1 MPPDVAARRSPQR
14 SLPRALSQSKGRGA
28 QRAEGQARRSRLLSR
43 LRTAALIAGF
53 SLLAL
58 LGLAVVA
65 VEGASYFVELPA
77 GLERREDSLRILDR
91 HGALLREVRSGKETK
106 ARWIP
111 LDRMS
116 PHVLAATL
124 AAEDRRFWEHGGV
137 DVLAVGRAVV
147 QDVLAGEVVSGA
159 STITMQLA
167 KLLRGGGRTLGNK
180 FLEAALARKL
190 ERTFDKRRI
199 LEEYLNR
206 LPYGNDLE
214 GIEAASWGYFRK
226 SAHDLSLGEAA
237 ALAALPR
244 SPTLYDPYRQA
255 SQLRARRDRVL
266 DRMLA
271 AGAITAAERRRA
283 VAEPLDVHPP
293 LRRFEAP
300 HFVQWIL
307 AGGGTGE
314 VARKDSGATGPA
326 APATGFLRTTL
337 DLDLQRRVE
346 TLVER
351 TARELRPR
359 GGEDA
364 AVIVLENA
372 TGEVLAYVGSA
383 DFFDPDAGQ
392 VDGVRALR
400 QPGSAL
406 KPLVYALAFRS
417 GYSPASVL
425 PDVATRFPAGD
436 GDWFE
441 PRNYDNRFHGPVRAR
456 EALANSFN
464 VPAVYLAQALTPGK
478 LLDTFHD
485 FGLVML
491 DRPADH
497 YGVAIALGD
506 GEVTLL
512 ALANAYATLARGGIF
527 LPVRALRDV
536 PRAAGSPGCAC
547 EPSSPSASS
556 SSPPICVHLCS
567 SVVSFSSASPVR
579 VVSSPVAW
587 LVTDILADR
596 RARLA
601 AFGEGNVLELPFR
614 VAAKTGTSKN
624 YRDNWTVGYT
634 REVTVG
640 VWVGNFSGAPMGSVS
655 GITGAGP
662 LFREV
667 MLAAME
673 GRTAEEWVPP
683 TGVRRIRVCALSGE
697 LAGPD
702 CPHMVEEWASD
713 ESLALRPVPVCSYH
727 RAMSVDVRTGLLAG
741 PGCPAEDVVRRVFES
756 YPPGFAEWAHDAARP
771 LPPAG
776 YSPLCPAA
784 EDFGGGPDVAG
795 EPGCGPVAS
804 ASAGSC
810 ASAGTSGGAPAPAV
824 VLTSPPDGAHYS
836 IDPDVR
842 RELQTVELRAQVRN
856 AGEGTAVRFYVDDR
870 LVAESRAPFRAS
882 WPLEEGTHRI
892 SARSGDAADGVVIHV
907 QP

>member
-1 MPPDVAARRSPQR
+1 MI
-14 SLPRALSQSKGRGA
+14 G
-28 QRAEGQARRSRLLSR
+28 
-43 LRTAALIAGF
+43 LI
-53 SLLAL
+53 
-58 LGLAVVA
+58 VVA
-65 VEGASYFVELPA
+65 VEGASYFVEMPTELA
-77 GLERREDSLRILDR
+77 RREESLRILDR
-91 HGALLREVRSGKETK
+91 RGVLLREVRSGRETK
-106 ARWIP
+106 SRWAP
-111 LDRMS
+111 FDRIS
-116 PHVLAATL
+116 PHVVAATL
-124 AAEDRRFWEHGGV
+124 AAEDRRFWDHGGV

-167 KLLRGGGRTLGNK
+167 KLLRGGGRTAANK

-190 ERTFDKRRI
+190 ERSFDKRRI

-226 SAHDLSLGEAA
+226 SAQDLSLGEAA

-244 SPTLYDPYRQA
+244 SPALYDPYRQA
-255 SQLRARRDRVL
+255 AQLRARRDRVL

-271 AGAITAAERRRA
+271 AGSITASERRRA
-283 VAEPLDVHPP
+283 VAEPLAVHPP

-307 AGGGTGE
+307 AGGG
-314 VARKDSGATGPA
+314 VGAA
-326 APATGFLRTTL
+326 APATGTLRTTL

-351 TARELRPR
+351 TVRELRPR

-364 AVIVLENA
+364 AAIVLENG

-406 KPLVYALAFRS
+406 KPFVYSLAFRS

-464 VPAVYLAQALTPGK
+464 VPAVHLAQTLTPGRV
-478 LLDTFHD
+478 LDTLHD
-485 FGLVML
+485 FGLDML
-491 DRPADH
+491 DRPADF

-512 ALANAYATLARGGIF
+512 GLANAYATLARGGIL
-527 LPVRALRDV
+527 LPVRAVRDI
-536 PRAAGSPGCAC
+536 PGAAALPGCAC
-547 EPSSPSASS
+547 DPPSSSASS
-556 SSPPICVHLCS
+556 PSPPICVHRCS
-567 SVVSFSSASPVR
+567 SVVSPSSPPFLSPPIGVHR
-579 VVSSPVAW
+579 YPSVVSAPVAW

-614 VAAKTGTSKN
+614 VAAKTGTSKS

-640 VWVGNFSGAPMGSVS
+640 VWVGNFSGEPMGSVS

-673 GRTAEEWVPP
+673 GRTAGDWAAPS
-683 TGVRRIRVCALSGE
+683 GVRRIRVCALSGE

-702 CPHMVEEWASD
+702 CPHAVEEWASD
-713 ESLALRPVPVCSYH
+713 EALALRPPVACSYH
-727 RAMSVDVRTGLLAG
+727 RATAIDVRTGLPAG
-741 PGCPAEDVVRRVFES
+741 PGCPPEHVVRRVFER
-756 YPPGFAEWAHDAARP
+756 YPPGFAEWAVEAHRP
-771 LPPAG
+771 VLPLG
-776 YSPLCPAA
+776 WSPLCPAEPEPA
-784 EDFGGGPDVAG
+784 FGGAAG
-795 EPGCGPVAS
+795 GV
-804 ASAGSC
+804 
-810 ASAGTSGGAPAPAV
+810 PAPGTLPEVA
-824 VLTSPPDGAHYS
+824 LTYPPDGAHYS

-842 RELQTVELRAQVRN
+842 RELQTIVLRAQVSGARD
-856 AGEGTAVRFYVDDR
+856 GDVVRFYVDDR
-870 LVAESRAPFRAS
+870 FLAESRLPFRAT
-882 WPLEEGTHRI
+882 WPLEEGTHRV
-892 SARSGDAADGVVIHV
+892 SARAGDAADEVTIRV